1 MNEMVYT
8 EIGEENGRPGM
19 DWDDFR
25 VFVEV
30 VKVGSFNRAAAKL
43 RMTQPTVSRRL
54 MRLEEAIGARL
65 FDRDRRGPRLTVE
78 GQRIY
83 DDAIAAQT
91 ALLRAASQATNADFR
106 IEGGCKIQM
115 GDGVATYWM
124 PLFLGAFFSRH
135 PNIELKLFGVH
146 DPATNKRELVDL
158 AVHYFVPRDNAS
170 VSVRLGTMHF
180 VPCASR
186 EYLRLHGTPTDMK
199 SLAKH
204 KLLDQALYR
213 ADIGSS
219 ASWLPDD
226 KAGAMLVSNLSAILG
241 AAVRQNVGI
250 AMLPTYVAVTDPNY
264 VMLDVGIYHQAPMYI
279 SYEREA
285 VKNWPV
291 RMTLDF
297 LRNCVFDHKN
307 MPWFREE
314 YVAPAPDWPD
324 IMNMLLERAA
334 LPLRGSRA
342 LQHSD

>member
-1 MNEMVYT
+1 MNELVPT
-8 EIGEENGRPGM
+8 EIEEQGGRPGM

-30 VKVGSFNRAAAKL
+30 VKVGSFNRAASKL
-43 RMTQPTVSRRL
+43 HMTQPTVSRRL

-91 ALLRAASQATNADFR
+91 ALLRAASQASNADFR

-124 PLFLGAFFSRH
+124 PLFLKSFFSRH
-135 PNIELKLFGVH
+135 PNIEIKLFGVH

-158 AVHYFVPRDNAS
+158 AVHYFVPRDNAN
-170 VSVRLGTMHF
+170 VTVRLGTMHF

-186 EYLRLHGTPTDMK
+186 DYLRLHGTPTDLK

-226 KAGAMLVSNLSAILG
+226 KAGALLVSNLSAILG
-241 AAVRQNVGI
+241 AAVRQGVGI

-279 SYEREA
+279 SYDREA
-285 VKNWPV
+285 AKKWPV

-297 LRNCVFDHKN
+297 LRSCVFDVKN
-307 MPWFREE
+307 MPWFQED
-314 YVAPAPDWPD
+314 YIPPAPDWAD
-324 IMNMLLERAA
+324 IMSMLVERAA
-334 LPLRGSRA
+334 LPLRGGRSSLR
-342 LQHSD
+342 DD